1 MMRWQMEHLRTLETA
16 VANTLLRRRGC
27 LAMDGLGT
35 LCWSIF
41 LSRRSTPSSTRVM
54 IIWRPFSSCM
64 TSSMSVRVVSNS
76 LLKRLYPASEGRY
89 GALNGT
95 EDPLTSS
102 AKRFRPN
109 EGVLAPL
116 ITSRYSLRASRSDLR
131 TAVTFLAEL
140 LQKSGSVDEHR
151 LLAAQNMHQ
160 EANTMTEAT
169 QIKWQVMRSMHLN
182 TQPEACLGIGP
193 RSARPLQPSCYRSI
207 CYGTSSTYVARQSH
221 RRGIC

>member
-1 MMRWQMEHLRTLETA
+1 
-16 VANTLLRRRGC
+16 
-27 LAMDGLGT
+27 
-35 LCWSIF
+35 
-41 LSRRSTPSSTRVM
+41 M

-64 TSSMSVRVVSNS
+64 TSSMSVSVVSDS
-76 LLKRLYPASEGRY
+76 LLKRLDPASEGRY

-102 AKRFRPN
+102 AVEAKRFRPN
-109 EGVLAPL
+109 EGVLVSL
-116 ITSRYSLRASRSDLR
+116 ITSRYSLMASRSDLR

-169 QIKWQVMRSMHLN
+169 QIKWQVMRSMHLAN
-182 TQPEACLGIGP
+182 
-193 RSARPLQPSCYRSI
+193 
-207 CYGTSSTYVARQSH
+207 
-221 RRGIC
+221 